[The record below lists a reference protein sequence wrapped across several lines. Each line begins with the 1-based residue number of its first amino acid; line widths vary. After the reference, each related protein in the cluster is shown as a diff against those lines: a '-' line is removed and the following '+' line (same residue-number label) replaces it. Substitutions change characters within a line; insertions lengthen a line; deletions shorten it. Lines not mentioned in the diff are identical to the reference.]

1 MSNQENNSNVR
12 TPFWKPWG
20 NWGCLWRTIVFLL
33 GMIFISTV
41 LGLLMRN
48 CQGENPRPDEYVNPN
63 KQDDPVNPLAP
74 FNPFG
79 NNEDDDSYRDLP
91 EELRNSE
98 PVKEWI
104 DSIPGVKEL
113 PLPKDNYIPPVDTT
127 KVIVNPEDSTAQIIC
142 DQLTVFFNSKDL
154 KQDMAAFAKKFK
166 ELYPGNGYSVLYYN
180 PVAGTM
186 LLGVPTD
193 QLHKVAHEL
202 PQKITGIDFRVAT
215 NEIMEQSIVP
225 NDPGFAKTQYDQY
238 FKLIQAYEAWDITKG
253 DPEVKVAIVDS
264 YFDLSNPEIG
274 QRYVKRIHI
283 PSKTNNVLPPAKAPT
298 QKDLTA
304 YCHGSHVAGIAIGT
318 QNNQLGCSGIAP
330 ECTWIPVS
338 LGDQLTS
345 FNIME
350 GILYA
355 IYNGADV
362 VNFSIGRNFP
372 PQVRNVPLQDQV
384 RQSMTGDKLGEDLW
398 EYIFKIANDHKCV
411 LCTSAG
417 NSNVLMGLD
426 PKNRSN
432 DLIKVEAVDN
442 NGQMADFSNFG
453 AVPEANIHYSTV
465 SAPGVNL
472 WSVSDK
478 RCARLWKREG
488 YVVSQ
493 KEGLQ
498 EMSGT
503 SMASP
508 VVAGAVAL
516 LKSKNKNL
524 TTEQVI
530 KILKLTAKQTDTKHR
545 IGPTIQIRDALDVT
559 GGDLANFD
567 DLMKNHELLI
577 GKWKS
582 THEIYLTKVATNEN
596 IDEMWAYFIF
606 TSEDSGM
613 LEYHTIQS
621 KLVYKANLRVKWGAN
636 SITIIQDGP
645 AISSNGDTVNKDD
658 FVCTPNQ
665 DRLLEASCQRNGK
678 ERFKFMLEKVN

>member
-1 MSNQENNSNVR
+1 MDNQENNLNGR
-12 TPFWKPWG
+12 TPFWQPWG

-48 CQGENPRPDEYVNPN
+48 CQGEN
-63 KQDDPVNPLAP
+63 QDPYEDIYPYDQDKPVNPLIP

-79 NNEDDDSYRDLP
+79 DNEDENPYKDLP
-91 EELRNSE
+91 EELRNPE

-104 DSIPGVKEL
+104 DSIPGVEEL
-113 PLPKDNYIPPVDTT
+113 PAPKDNYIPPVDTT

-154 KQDMAAFAKKFK
+154 KQDMAEFAKKFK
-166 ELYPGNGYSVLYYN
+166 ELYPGNGYSILYYN

-193 QLHKVAHEL
+193 QLHKVAQEL

-215 NEIMEQSIVP
+215 NEVMEQSAVP
-225 NDPGFAKTQYDQY
+225 NDPGFVKSQYDGY

-253 DPEVKVAIVDS
+253 DPKVKVAIVDS

-274 QRYVKRIHI
+274 HRHVNRIHI
-283 PSKTNNVLPPAKAPT
+283 PSKTNYVLPPVKNPT
-298 QKDLTA
+298 PNDLTA
-304 YCHGSHVAGIAIGT
+304 YCHGSHVAGIAIGA

-330 ECTWIPVS
+330 ECSWIPVS

-372 PQVRNVPLQDQV
+372 PQVKSMPLKDQV
-384 RQSMTGDKLGEDLW
+384 RQSVNNDKLGEELW
-398 EYIFKIANDHKCV
+398 EYIIKIANDHKCV

-417 NSNVLMGLD
+417 NSTVLMGLD

-432 DLIKVEAVDN
+432 DFIKVEAVDN
-442 NGQMADFSNFG
+442 NGQMAEFSNYG
-453 AVPEANIHYSTV
+453 SVPEADLHYSVV
-465 SAPGVNL
+465 SAPGVNI

-478 RCARLWKREG
+478 RCANMWKRAG

-493 KEGLQ
+493 KEGFQ

-503 SMASP
+503 SMAAP
-508 VVAGAVAL
+508 IVAGAVGL

-524 TTEQVI
+524 TTEQVV
-530 KILKLTAKQTDTKHR
+530 KILRLTAKQTDTQHR
-545 IGPTIQIRDALDVT
+545 IGPTIQIKDALDAT

-567 DLMKNHELLI
+567 DLMKNHKLLI